1 MSTGGNKDTLLTRLS
16 KRGQLAGKKTG
27 SGSVAATT
35 TEKLSERNGIFASL
49 SLLLH
54 GDGERSGEE
63 GHSSGGA
70 CPAAATWGK
79 SFAEGQNTSQRMK
92 EQENEHT
99 NRSASFCN
107 QTTPLSLAA
116 RPRSKSIHVSTGT
129 YHLDARIRCRASRP
143 RSTKKKKSPLISR
156 VETN

>member
-63 GHSSGGA
+63 RK
-70 CPAAATWGK
+70 AT
-79 SFAEGQNTSQRMK
+79 ARE
-92 EQENEHT
+92 
-99 NRSASFCN
+99 A
-107 QTTPLSLAA
+107 PA
-116 RPRSKSIHVSTGT
+116 RPRPPGESLLQK
-129 YHLDARIRCRASRP
+129 ARTQARG
-143 RSTKKKKSPLISR
+143 
-156 VETN
+156 